1 MDDLDIVRE
10 IVDQIRVEAETSEA
24 APKVGQTYVARN
36 QGMLITPRSIDVTV
50 IWIDGD
56 HVHYRREGE
65 SEVRQTPR
73 ERFAE
78 IVDLNDIP
86 NADSPRYSEKPTLGT
101 DA

>member
-10 IVDQIRVEAETSEA
+10 IVDQIRVEAETLEA
-24 APKVGQTYVARN
+24 APIVGQTYVARN
-36 QGMLITPRSIDVTV
+36 QGTSITPRSINVTV
-50 IWIDGD
+50 IWVDGD

-78 IVDLNDIP
+78 IVGLNDIP
-86 NADSPRYSEKPTLGT
+86 TTASTRYSEKPTLGT
-101 DA
+101 HA